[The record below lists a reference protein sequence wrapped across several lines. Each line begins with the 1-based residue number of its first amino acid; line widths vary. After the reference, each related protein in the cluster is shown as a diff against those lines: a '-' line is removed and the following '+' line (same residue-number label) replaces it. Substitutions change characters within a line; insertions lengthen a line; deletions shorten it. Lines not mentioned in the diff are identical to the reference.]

1 VKFGFYPSKLKK
13 QRFFANDFK
22 IQGVAKAPPSDAH
35 ACDKD
40 HESETSTYDFASQ
53 ECKQICFVLP
63 NPVKD
68 ALVWSYKGSLLQ
80 LLRRSAWQR
89 LSVRTEFQTSLRSIW
104 RWSASRES
112 VYQPMYSLSKDV
124 RLEKWRRWKR
134 STWSRQFELFQAVVL
149 FTVKPPLS
157 NFFCFKPL
165 TCSFKSKCIYWWLY
179 WSNFPPCEGV
189 RSCSPLWRRKVI
201 SVATYPHTKAPS
213 LHHSLSTTYQVNC
226 FSCYLSALHLPF
238 EIFWALCDDLQ
249 HIWSTALLNFEALD

>member
-1 VKFGFYPSKLKK
+1 MKFGFYPSKLKK

-80 LLRRSAWQR
+80 LLRRTAWQR

-157 NFFCFKPL
+157 NFSVSSHSHVVLKVNAFTGGFIDQTFHLVRAYGLAPHCG
-165 TCSFKSKCIYWWLY
+165 
-179 WSNFPPCEGV
+179 GV
-189 RSCSPLWRRKVI
+189 K
-201 SVATYPHTKAPS
+201 
-213 LHHSLSTTYQVNC
+213 
-226 FSCYLSALHLPF
+226 
-238 EIFWALCDDLQ
+238 
-249 HIWSTALLNFEALD
+249 